1 MMVHIKFP
9 DDHIIGLHME
19 LFSRTT
25 LVIALDALSLLF
37 FIFINSTAYHL
48 GRYKASP
55 PSTKELHGLHNE
67 VFFSVNYGS
76 AH

>member
-37 FIFINSTAYHL
+37 FIFINSTDTRADTRLHL
-48 GRYKASP
+48 LLLKSSMACIMKY
-55 PSTKELHGLHNE
+55 
-67 VFFSVNYGS
+67 FS
-76 AH
+76 A